1 AGPAERTRRL
11 RAVRGVTGGLVSTV
25 PGRGGPRRLP
35 AQRADRGRRIGDAE
49 ELLARRG
56 GPAADGAASGG
67 YDESR
72 FLVLGGT
79 LAGSGGCG
87 GGARGRRGQHRGGGR
102 GRPQPGPDA
111 PSDRYRSHRRAHLF
125 EGQNSLT
132 VLNN

>member
-1 AGPAERTRRL
+1 M
-11 RAVRGVTGGLVSTV
+11 RGVTGGLVSAV

-35 AQRADRGRRIGDAE
+35 AQRADRRRRIGDTQ

-56 GPAADGAASGG
+56 GPAADGAAGGG

-87 GGARGRRGQHRGGGR
+87 GGGISFSVL
-102 GRPQPGPDA
+102 PVMDL
-111 PSDRYRSHRRAHLF
+111 Y
-125 EGQNSLT
+125 NSLFLASPFST
-132 VLNN
+132 LPEISSYEFNANSSPLIPVWQPLWVQFDVKMD